1 MLNFLHSK
9 LKPTVTCNCVCE
21 DDYPANNLVKSNKP
35 NQGFMAFSV
44 TKPPIDLTFN
54 LPHQVEIHQIKIWTS
69 IGALKSTGFE
79 VKIRNMEGIECRIG
93 SAFNVTEDCITFC
106 RNPIDSSMDKQIQ
119 FFRHSQRI
127 LDKVTTV
134 IVTIKTTKKCP
145 PVLRKIELW
154 GLPAQCLS
162 KLIKEK
168 ILKIWDDTLYTSPN
182 INEKISKKTKEDIQA
197 LSAIDTNNVPENFLD
212 EITYNIMIFPMILP
226 SGKLVDQSTIDRHS
240 QTEEKWGRLP
250 SDPFTG
256 QIFTKDRKPI
266 LNLILK
272 SRIEEFLLKNS
283 HKKEIQSLPRVLGR
297 PIKRRSQPSETQTL
311 SSTLVHLEQR
321 PKRIKVE
328 DFMNKA
334 SLEDEIKFALKGIKK
349 YSHIS
354 SAIEKTDNNDN
365 DNVSNNNDTNNDK
378 FEKVIA
384 CLSCKSNDNLY
395 RILVCKHLVC
405 KPCLIELSHTN
416 LCSCQTT
423 FKTNEIEKYY
433 I

>member
-9 LKPTVTCNCVCE
+9 LKPTIICNCVCE
-21 DDYPANNLVKSNKP
+21 DDYPANNLISNKP

-54 LPHQVEIHQIKIWTS
+54 LPHQVEIHQIKLWTS

-79 VKIRNMEGIECRIG
+79 VKIRNNEGIECRIG
-93 SAFNVTEDCITFC
+93 SAFNITEECITFC
-106 RNPIDSSMDKQIQ
+106 RNPIDLSMGKQIQ
-119 FFRHSQRI
+119 FFRYSQRI

-145 PVLRKIELW
+145 PVLRKIEIW
-154 GLPAQCLS
+154 GLPAQCLN
-162 KLIKEK
+162 KLTKEK

-182 INEKISKKTKEDIQA
+182 TNEKISKKTKEEIQA
-197 LSAIDTNNVPENFLD
+197 LSLIDTNDVPEDFLD
-212 EITYNIMIFPMILP
+212 EITYNIMIFPMVLP
-226 SGKLVDQSTIDRHS
+226 SGKMVDQSTIDRHS

-266 LNLILK
+266 LNLLLK
-272 SRIEEFLLKNS
+272 SRIEEYLLKNS
-283 HKKEIQSLPRVLGR
+283 YKKEIQSLPRVLGR

-311 SSTLVHLEQR
+311 SSTLIHLEPK

-328 DFMNKA
+328 NFMSKT
-334 SLEDEIKFALKGIKK
+334 SLEDEIKFALKGIKR
-349 YSHIS
+349 YSQIS
-354 SAIEKTDNNDN
+354 SATEKTDNDN
-365 DNVSNNNDTNNDK
+365 DEDEDDANNHK
-378 FEKVIA
+378 IEKVIA

-405 KPCLIELSHTN
+405 KPCLVELSHKN